1 MKKKTAR
8 RFLARN
14 HWRIAR
20 EKINEWPSKSFK
32 KHVKFCRKVL
42 LMGETK

>member
-14 HWRIAR
+14 QWQIA
-20 EKINEWPSKSFK
+20 KQKVDKWPSKSFK
-32 KHVKFCRKVL
+32 KHVQFCIKVL
-42 LMGETK
+42 QKSW